1 MERKL
6 SLFGPLFLIAAG
18 VLWIMIE
25 MEKLPTANLW
35 ALVYLWPF
43 LLIAAGLG
51 LILRS
56 YWKYASVVI
65 DVLVIGGAFL
75 AVLFAPQF
83 GWTRVPDYMFNGNVF
98 MFSAAEK
105 GSGHVVTESRNV
117 RDFTVI
123 EVSYPAQVMI
133 RQGETES
140 LTIEAEDNVIAD
152 LRTDVI
158 NGTLEIDALNR
169 RLHVAPTKP
178 VKIIITVK
186 DLARLHFQ
194 SAGTVQLENLKTDD
208 LNVFLD
214 GAGTLTLNQV
224 QLQSLDCNLNGAGT
238 IKASGEVN
246 SMTIDLNGMGSFD
259 APDLHS
265 QTATVKLDGAGS
277 ATLWVEKN
285 LNAEIDGV
293 GSIHYYGD
301 PIIAQNIDG
310 LGSVNRLG
318 SK

>member
-1 MERKL
+1 
-6 SLFGPLFLIAAG
+6 
-18 VLWIMIE
+18 
-25 MEKLPTANLW
+25 TANLW

-75 AVLFAPQF
+75 AVLFAPQL
-83 GWTRVPDYMFNGNVF
+83 GWAHVPDYMFSGDVG
-98 MFSAAEK
+98 MIGVTEK

-117 RDFTVI
+117 QNFTAVEI
-123 EVSYPAQVMI
+123 SYPAQVVI
-133 RQGETES
+133 RQDDVES

-152 LRTDVI
+152 LRTDVV
-158 NGTLEIDALNR
+158 NGTLEIDASHR
-169 RLHVAPTKP
+169 RLRVAPTKT
-178 VKIIITVK
+178 VKITIVVK

-194 SAGTVQLENLKTDD
+194 SAGTVQLEDLKTDD
-208 LNVFLD
+208 LTILLD
-214 GAGTLTLNQV
+214 GAGTLTLDQI
-224 QLQSLDCNLNGAGT
+224 QLQSLNCSLNGAGT

-277 ATLWVEKN
+277 ATVWVDKN
-285 LNAEIDGV
+285 LDAEIDGV
-293 GSIHYYGD
+293 GSVHYYGD
-301 PIIAQNIDG
+301 PNLTQNIDG
-310 LGSVNRLG
+310 LGSINRLG